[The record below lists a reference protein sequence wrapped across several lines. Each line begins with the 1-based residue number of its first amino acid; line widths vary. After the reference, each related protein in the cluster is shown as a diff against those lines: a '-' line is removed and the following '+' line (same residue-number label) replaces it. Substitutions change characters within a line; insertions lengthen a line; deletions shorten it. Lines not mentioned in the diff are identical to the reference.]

1 MYEFPDIITNLSSML
16 EKSCH
21 SFSILKLCKQSFMNK
36 FLPKKNYQVKVAF
49 VWRMVFSTAHARR
62 NYPVCYEQSACD
74 RQARRDS
81 YMFRVSFKVDKAQ
94 TKCRKDIWKIIIKK
108 LNLSFKD
115 LKTLKLWRL
124 KRTHSCEGKI
134 QSFT

>member
-1 MYEFPDIITNLSSML
+1 MYEFPDIITILSSML
-16 EKSCH
+16 EKSFH
-21 SFSILKLCKQSFMNK
+21 SFSVLELCKQSFMNK
-36 FLPKKNYQVKVAF
+36 LLPKKNYQVFLSWIKVAF

-62 NYPVCYEQSACD
+62 NYPVCYEQLARD
-74 RQARRDS
+74 RQASRDS

-115 LKTLKLWRL
+115 LKILKL
-124 KRTHSCEGKI
+124 
-134 QSFT
+134 